1 MQIEPGLG
9 ESELF
14 YSLLISGTNVGTIIG
29 GLVCGFLMRIV
40 PYWYLWAV
48 SLVAHTI
55 SYVMYCVVHQGWLMM
70 ISRLLAGYFAGAT
83 LTLGFS
89 YFTDTSVL
97 YVEELNRMRT
107 GAKTESERV
116 RNYLFATFSVSMN
129 LGFIL
134 GPGKRFVL
142 AGFKIHNFCAGL
154 TVIVAQFE
162 SVDQFRAIGWFNVA
176 YGVVVLCVFVIL
188 FRGEMSFK
196 TDRLSYCQVKKKDSN
211 CRMRN
216 MSLLS
221 LFISFRIHYYLKEH
235 DCIPHYM
242 P

>member
-14 YSLLISGTNVGTIIG
+14 YSLLISATNVGTIIG
-29 GLVCGFLMRIV
+29 GLVCGFLVRIV

-70 ISRLLAGYFAGAT
+70 ISRLLAGYFAGAI

-97 YVEELNRMRT
+97 YVEELNRMRM

-116 RNYLFATFSVSMN
+116 RNYLFATFSFSIN

-142 AGFKIHNFCAGL
+142 AGFNIHNVCAGFA
-154 TVIVAQFE
+154 VIVAQFE
-162 SVDQFRAIGWFNVA
+162 SVDQFRAMGWFNFA
-176 YGVVVLCVFVIL
+176 YGVVVLCVLVIL

-196 TDRLSYCQVKKKDSN
+196 TDRLSYCQVKKKNSS
-211 CRMRN
+211 CRMQN

-221 LFISFRIHYYLKEH
+221 LFISFRIRKYNYL
-235 DCIPHYM
+235 
-242 P
+242 

>member
-14 YSLLISGTNVGTIIG
+14 YSLLISATNVGTIIG
-29 GLVCGFLMRIV
+29 GLVCGFLVRIV

-70 ISRLLAGYFAGAT
+70 ISRLLAGYFAGAI

-97 YVEELNRMRT
+97 YVEELT

-116 RNYLFATFSVSMN
+116 RNYLFATFSFSMN
-129 LGFIL
+129 LGFLL

-142 AGFKIHNFCAGL
+142 AGFKVHNVCAGFA
-154 TVIVAQFE
+154 VIVAQFE
-162 SVDQFRAIGWFNVA
+162 SVDQFRAIGWFNFA
-176 YGVVVLCVFVIL
+176 YGVVVLCVLVIL

-196 TDRLSYCQVKKKDSN
+196 TDRRLSYCQAKKQNSS
-211 CRMRN
+211 CRLQN

-221 LFISFRIHYYLKEH
+221 LFISFRIRYIRA
-235 DCIPHYM
+235 CIPHYEVS
-242 P
+242 